1 MPRLRRPLANAPAVV
16 LQKRHTNHIR
26 KTWGQ
31 KTVHQALASVV
42 SVKAKADV
50 VVFSRVTGKAFMVPT
65 DSGPLLAL
73 VALMANTSKADSR
86 VMAHRDI

>member
-1 MPRLRRPLANAPAVV
+1 MPRLRRPLANVPAVV
-16 LQKRHTNHIR
+16 LQKRHTSHIR

-50 VVFSRVTGKAFMVPT
+50 VFSRVTGKASMVPT
-65 DSGPLLAL
+65 DSGRLLAL

-86 VMAHRDI
+86 VMAHKDI